1 MGTAAL
7 QKTTVLAVKGRR
19 ETFLICWFMQLV
31 YAYDNICQVIKVAKI
46 AIFRLFC
53 EIYVLVTDI

>member
-31 YAYDNICQVIKVAKI
+31 NAYDNICQVIKVAKI

>member
-19 ETFLICWFMQLV
+19 ETFLICWF
-31 YAYDNICQVIKVAKI
+31 YAISL
-46 AIFRLFC
+46 RLRQHMS
-53 EIYVLVTDI
+53 INQSRKDRDI